1 MLTAVHLISSVWG
14 WGAGGGGGRAGGRGD
29 MDGGVN
35 YRQVTMS

>member
-1 MLTAVHLISSVWG
+1 MGVGV
-14 WGAGGGGGRAGGRGD
+14 GGGGGGGKAGGRGD